1 MNTIVNPH
9 AMFFENVFSRLDIAA
24 DFIKNYLPCHIV
36 NNLDLSTVQLERKSF
51 INNQLKGSQ
60 SDLLYKIKTIDNKLL
75 FIYIL
80 LEHKSYI
87 DRWVLFQLLGY
98 IVQIG
103 DRERMINKVK
113 RKRKREEN
121 KANNRPEN
129 EGIEIEY
136 LTPVIPII
144 VYHGP
149 EHWEC
154 SKHLSELYKGNDL
167 YKKFLPDFN
176 FLVINLKN
184 YDESQIKGI
193 VYLQVALLV
202 MKYFFSDELFNKLP
216 DILSLLAD
224 LVQQKSTIDFLS
236 IVLEYIGTNQ
246 RCDEDFLKESL
257 DKAFENKGEEI
268 MHTLADKLVNKYSL
282 ADKWIDKGKREGK
295 KEGKKEGK
303 REGKTQLL
311 SFLFEERFGNV
322 PQQITKQ
329 INQADDK
336 LIEDLTRS
344 FLRFQSINDYYL
356 WREKY
361 YSA

>member
-1 MNTIVNPH
+1 
-9 AMFFENVFSRLDIAA
+9 
-24 DFIKNYLPCHIV
+24 
-36 NNLDLSTVQLERKSF
+36 
-51 INNQLKGSQ
+51 
-60 SDLLYKIKTIDNKLL
+60 
-75 FIYIL
+75 
-80 LEHKSYI
+80 
-87 DRWVLFQLLGY
+87 
-98 IVQIG
+98 
-103 DRERMINKVK
+103 
-113 RKRKREEN
+113 
-121 KANNRPEN
+121 
-129 EGIEIEY
+129 
-136 LTPVIPII
+136 
-144 VYHGP
+144 
-149 EHWEC
+149 
-154 SKHLSELYKGNDL
+154 
-167 YKKFLPDFN
+167 
-176 FLVINLKN
+176 LVINLKN

-236 IVLEYIGTNQ
+236 IVLEYIGTHQ

-268 MHTLADKLVNKYSL
+268 MHTLANTLVNKYSL

-295 KEGKKEGK
+295 REGKKEGK
-303 REGKTQLL
+303 KEGKTQLL

-322 PQQITKQ
+322 PQQLTKQ

-356 WREKY
+356 WREKH

>member
-24 DFIKNYLPCHIV
+24 DFIKNYLPSHIV

-129 EGIEIEY
+129 EGIETEY

-154 SKHLSELYKGNDL
+154 SKYLSELYKGNDL
-167 YKKFLPDFN
+167 YKEFLPDFN

-295 KEGKKEGK
+295 KEGK
-303 REGKTQLL
+303 TQLL

-322 PQQITKQ
+322 PQQLTKQ

-356 WREKY
+356 WREKH